1 MSVFF
6 KALEK
11 AERDRQRVE
20 EGNEPVAPTE
30 DEAVAPPVVDSPRLV
45 ASVAVDSPRT
55 EAATAATSPVAPLRP
70 APSTVETSPEEPPRS
85 WAKPRSS
92 SRPRRAQQVART
104 FGRASK
110 NWARLAPSRS
120 GGAAVLVAD
129 LEPNSVATEAFRA
142 LRVNIEFLP
151 ESKQCRSIVITSPS
165 QGEGKSTT
173 AANLAVVSAQAGWRV
188 CLVEADFRRPVLHTA
203 FGLPNRGGL
212 VKALTEEL
220 PLSTVALPTDFPG
233 LSVVVAGEYDTGQT
247 EILTSQRIQKVCQD
261 IESHYDLVLWDT
273 PPVILVA
280 DAINVVAQS
289 DGVIL
294 VVRSGAIPS
303 SVLRRAGRQI
313 EQVNGKILGVLLNGV
328 DLKRGDEE
336 FYRYYRAYGGDMKK
350 Q

>member
-1 MSVFF
+1 
-6 KALEK
+6 
-11 AERDRQRVE
+11 
-20 EGNEPVAPTE
+20 
-30 DEAVAPPVVDSPRLV
+30 
-45 ASVAVDSPRT
+45 
-55 EAATAATSPVAPLRP
+55 
-70 APSTVETSPEEPPRS
+70 
-85 WAKPRSS
+85 
-92 SRPRRAQQVART
+92 
-104 FGRASK
+104 
-110 NWARLAPSRS
+110 
-120 GGAAVLVAD
+120 VLVAD

-151 ESKQCRSIVITSPS
+151 EGKRCRNIVITSPS

-188 CLVEADFRRPVLHTA
+188 CLVEADFRRPVLHRA

-212 VKALTEEL
+212 VEALTDERS
-220 PLSTVALPTDFPG
+220 LSTVALPTDFTG
-233 LSVVVAGEYDTGQT
+233 LSVVVAGDYDGQA
-247 EILTSQRIQKVCQD
+247 ELLTSHRIQKVRQD

-328 DLKRGDEE
+328 DLRRGDEE
-336 FYRYYRAYGGDMKK
+336 FYRYYRAYSGDMKK
-350 Q
+350 G